1 MENMRNKRYIM
12 GVIGCLL
19 MLLLTAACG
28 ADQNSD
34 PGSGDREDPGSI
46 TLYYVDETWTGFN
59 PQSMDID
66 QVASVEN
73 VIDTVMIA
81 LIEGGDSDTA
91 VAPVAPGMTYQRYT
105 YDGAK
110 TINLIFNVDWEST
123 DAYAVLLSKAAFVR
137 TICQITPL
145 DKVVFEL
152 VDMSN
157 ESNVIKEE
165 LTEDSFADENNMMN
179 SDCEAHIYLPDKTGK
194 YLIEKTVILDR
205 ASRDTLAVQIL
216 QELTVNYDDTLPP
229 FNTDTVVKSVS
240 VADGVC
246 TVTFNE
252 KFASGTQGVDDE
264 VVVYSIVDTL
274 TDLDGI
280 DSVVITVD
288 NTNNRLNNIDLSK
301 KLFRN
306 ATYIR

>member
-1 MENMRNKRYIM
+1 
-12 GVIGCLL
+12 

-165 LTEDSFADENNMMN
+165 PLVNTLMTKSSTERVKAIINPVIIPELMEGRTTLKNA
-179 SDCEAHIYLPDKTGK
+179 ETGVQPRS
-194 YLIEKTVILDR
+194 LA
-205 ASRDTLAVQIL
+205 ASERW
-216 QELTVNYDDTLPP
+216 
-229 FNTDTVVKSVS
+229 
-240 VADGVC
+240 G
-246 TVTFNE
+246 
-252 KFASGTQGVDDE
+252 
-264 VVVYSIVDTL
+264 SIRPST
-274 TDLDGI
+274 G
-280 DSVVITVD
+280 
-288 NTNNRLNNIDLSK
+288 
-301 KLFRN
+301 
-306 ATYIR
+306 